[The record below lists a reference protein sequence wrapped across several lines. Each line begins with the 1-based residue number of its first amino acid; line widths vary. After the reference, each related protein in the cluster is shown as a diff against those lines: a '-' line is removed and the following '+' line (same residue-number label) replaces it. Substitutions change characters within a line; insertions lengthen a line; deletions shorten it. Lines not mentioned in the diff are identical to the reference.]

1 MKYIGFKHQ
10 RENKQIAII
19 QLYRG
24 RQFYWWGKPEK
35 TTDLSQITDKLYQIM
50 LYRVHLALNRVRTH
64 NFSCTDSFES
74 SYHTIMTSTAAL
86 FWARGNNPYI
96 KSSVTSGGKKNVIVR
111 KTK

>member
-35 TTDLSQITDKLYQIM
+35 TTITFFFPPL
-50 LYRVHLALNRVRTH
+50 
-64 NFSCTDSFES
+64 
-74 SYHTIMTSTAAL
+74 
-86 FWARGNNPYI
+86 
-96 KSSVTSGGKKNVIVR
+96 VTLLLI
-111 KTK
+111 